1 MRWQHSK
8 LFMLIRSSDAFV
20 IIPNEVMGKPV
31 NQEKAGACH
40 PLLSC
45 LIIPKQKVQRV
56 QKLSLETQRANED
69 KLVTIRD

>member
-1 MRWQHSK
+1 MRWQHRK
-8 LFMLIRSSDAFV
+8 LFKLIRFSDAFV
-20 IIPNEVMGKPV
+20 IPIEVMGKPV

-56 QKLSLETQRANED
+56 Q
-69 KLVTIRD
+69 